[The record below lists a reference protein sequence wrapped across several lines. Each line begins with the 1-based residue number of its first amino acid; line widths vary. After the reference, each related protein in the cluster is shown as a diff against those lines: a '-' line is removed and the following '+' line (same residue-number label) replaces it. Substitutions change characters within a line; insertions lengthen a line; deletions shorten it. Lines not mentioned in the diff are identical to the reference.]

1 MRHCLPLFL
10 IVSFLCSEANL
21 TAESEA
27 EKRANARILQN
38 MIDADNKRIDKEADK
53 IYREKTGSGNTGGG
67 GGSFVCL
74 LIMIGLIYGAWS
86 GSRKAD
92 D

>member
-1 MRHCLPLFL
+1 MSA
-10 IVSFLCSEANL
+10 SFSNCVFFSSEVNL

-53 IYREKTGSGNTGGG
+53 IYREKTGSGNSGGG
-67 GGSFVCL
+67 GGSFFCL
-74 LIMIGLIYGAWS
+74 MISLAVIYGAWS

-92 D
+92 DK